1 MKTIRFKIGGTS
13 CISCKTLI
21 ESELEALKGVKTTN
35 VDYISGEATAEYD
48 DSRINAKQIK
58 GVIKNLGYEIIEN
71 DKKTLPKKKVNF
83 KQWGLSILIIFALYF
98 IYTYLSKF
106 NLIPDLNINEN
117 LSYPMALLVGVVAS
131 VSTCLMVVG
140 AVIISFSAKYK
151 NKGNFYQS
159 SVKPHLLFHLG
170 RLMSFFVLGGILGMI
185 GSLFTIS
192 ANFMSWISIIVALI
206 LLWLALDIL
215 NILPAINFFQGGAN
229 KKIGK
234 KWQKLKES
242 NNSFAP
248 LALGGLSF
256 FLPCGFTQSMQ
267 VFAMASGSFLT
278 GALIMLMFALGTLPV
293 LMGLG
298 ITSNKFK
305 NIKSGL
311 FSKVAGIAIIIFAF
325 YTLTSALAVQGI
337 NINLINSTN
346 SQTEAKA
353 DSSKTNKNEQ
363 VVEMVV
369 DYKGYTPSVI
379 TLEKGVP
386 VKWVIK
392 GEQVSG
398 CSNEVI
404 VPSFNIKKK
413 ISKGDNIVRF
423 TPYKEGT
430 INFSCWMGMIRGKFI
445 VKDKI

>member
-1 MKTIRFKIGGTS
+1 MKSIRFKIDGTS
-13 CISCKTLI
+13 CIGCKTLI
-21 ESELEALKGVKTTN
+21 ESELETLKGLKTSN
-35 VDYISGEATAEYD
+35 VDYISGETTAQYD
-48 DSRINAKQIK
+48 ESKVNAKQIK
-58 GVIKNLGYEIIEN
+58 GVIKKLGYEVIEN
-71 DKKTLPKKKVNF
+71 NQKTLAKKKINF
-83 KQWGLSILIIFALYF
+83 KQWALSILIVFALYL
-98 IYTYLSKF
+98 IYTYLSRF
-106 NLIPDLNINEN
+106 NVIPNLNISEN

-140 AVIISFSAKYK
+140 AVVISFSAKYK
-151 NKGNFYQS
+151 NEGNFYQS
-159 SVKPHLLFHLG
+159 SIKPHLLFHTG
-170 RLMSFFVLGGILGMI
+170 RLTSFFVLGGILGMI

-192 ANFMSWISIIVALI
+192 ANFMSWVSIIVSII
-206 LLWLALDIL
+206 LFWLALDVL
-215 NILPAINFFQGGAN
+215 NILPAINFFQGGIS

-234 KWQKLKES
+234 KWQKLKNS
-242 NNSFAP
+242 NNSLAP
-248 LALGGLSF
+248 LALGALSF

-267 VFAMASGSFLT
+267 IFAMASGSFLT
-278 GALIMLMFALGTLPV
+278 GALIMSLFALGTLPV

-298 ITSNKFK
+298 IASNKFK

-325 YTLTSALAVQGI
+325 FTLSSALAVQGI
-337 NINLINSTN
+337 NFNLMSPTDN
-346 SQTEAKA
+346 QAKA
-353 DSSKTNKNEQ
+353 TVDTTKKNVNEQ

-379 TLEKGVP
+379 TLKKGIP

-392 GEQVSG
+392 GEQITG
-398 CSNEVI
+398 CNNEII
-404 VPSFNIKKK
+404 VPSFNIKQK

-445 VKDKI
+445 VEDKI